1 MDRGVRLGNDHNG
14 DYNHATDGE
23 YKRLRQ
29 EADQLHQKRQ
39 HLSSQSQ
46 QAYKNGDKAK
56 AKEFSDQA
64 KKVGQQA
71 EDANIRAA
79 EYVFRENNTDSAGD
93 EIDLHGLYVKEAEF
107 ILQRRIGNDIRT
119 NQSHINVIV
128 GKGLHSANGIAKLKP
143 AVTAMCDE
151 AGLKHHMD
159 SKNSGVL
166 VIDLTNTQA
175 SQIPNNWAGPA
186 PQQSYQPQ
194 QQSYQPQQHAQP
206 QYQQQQQQQGY
217 QQQQGNNNNSSNDLV
232 STLVNL
238 ICACL
243 KSK

>member
-1 MDRGVRLGNDHNG
+1 MERGIRLGDDQR

-29 EADQLHQKRQ
+29 EADQLYQKRQ
-39 HLSSQSQ
+39 HLSQQSQ

-56 AKEFSDQA
+56 AKELSDQL
-64 KKVGQQA
+64 KKIGEQA
-71 EDANIRAA
+71 EDSNIRAA

-159 SKNSGVL
+159 PKNSGVL
-166 VIDLTNTQA
+166 VIDLTNTQS

-186 PQQSYQPQ
+186 PQQSYQP
-194 QQSYQPQQHAQP
+194 SGQP
-206 QYQQQQQQQGY
+206 QYQQQQQYQPQGY
-217 QQQQGNNNNSSNDLV
+217 QQQQQQGNNNNNDLV
-232 STLVNL
+232 STIVNI